1 MLRSSFRRASI
12 SPMPNTGRGVAKWG
26 LIVQLM
32 SLLFGGGKNLVRE
45 TAEVFTTN
53 AEAQAVRDLAMS
65 DAALEQFS
73 KGISVT

>member
-1 MLRSSFRRASI
+1 M
-12 SPMPNTGRGVAKWG
+12 G

-53 AEAQAVRDLAMS
+53 AEAQAVRGPGNVGCRA
-65 DAALEQFS
+65 
-73 KGISVT
+73 